1 MKYTIYCDGACRP
14 NPGQMAIGAVLYRD
28 ETEIYRLS
36 KFLGEGTNNIA
47 EYRSLI
53 EALGCLIVIAE
64 REKKGAELPELTIR
78 MDSELVVKQIDGR
91 YGVND
96 SRLTTLYTDAKRFL
110 QRFKWNIEHVR
121 RDKNVI
127 ADGLA
132 NEAYGVKKK

>member
-1 MKYTIYCDGACRP
+1 M
-14 NPGQMAIGAVLYRD
+14 
-28 ETEIYRLS
+28 
-36 KFLGEGTNNIA
+36 
-47 EYRSLI
+47 
-53 EALGCLIVIAE
+53 IAE